1 MLLGILPSSSPSSIN
16 ARPAAH
22 TNSQGPHDPIA
33 ASGIPMNS
41 NGGARKTKVST
52 GTLGSPFNQQNN
64 PSGIPASA
72 HATAIANAA
81 NHAKAP
87 THKGGRDKDKD
98 RKEKAIRQAVAAQ
111 QKQRDHQ
118 QHQRKTSKQSQQFAF
133 PQTSTANSSTTA
145 LPNNNDKNATKAAPG
160 SARKAPPPVSGTNN
174 PLNMSL
180 TASGTRSVAQNGL
193 RRRTSSSASDRSIKK
208 DDLLDRLA
216 QALKWVVFT
225 FVWILYI

>member
-1 MLLGILPSSSPSSIN
+1 
-16 ARPAAH
+16 
-22 TNSQGPHDPIA
+22 
-33 ASGIPMNS
+33 MNS
-41 NGGARKTKVST
+41 AGGARKTKVST

-87 THKGGRDKDKD
+87 SHKEGRDKD
-98 RKEKAIRQAVAAQ
+98 RKEKAIREAVAAQ

-118 QHQRKTSKQSQQFAF
+118 QHQRKTSKQSQQYTF
-133 PQTSTANSSTTA
+133 PQSSTANSSNTA
-145 LPNNNDKNATKAAPG
+145 LPNNEKSGIKAAPG

-174 PLNMSL
+174 PLNMSI
-180 TASGTRSVAQNGL
+180 TASGNGSVAANGL

-216 QALKWVVFT
+216 QALKWVVFISIWVLCT
-225 FVWILYI
+225 EKVSDDRFASSIEPKESLLASIRRSCGRPKESLMP